1 MPGHRIDRLNEDIK
15 RELSDILRGVKDPRI
30 TGLLS
35 ILRVEVSPDLSYAK
49 VYVSCVGGDAAE
61 SVKGLKNA
69 VGYIRRE
76 LSARMTIRKTP
87 ELHFIPDDSI
97 AHSARISQLLK
108 EIEKDE

>member
-35 ILRVEVSPDLSYAK
+35 ILQVEVSPDLSNAK
-49 VYVSCVGGDAAE
+49 VYVSCVGGDPAE

-69 VGYIRRE
+69 AGYIRRE